1 MSAAK
6 TPSDRQ
12 RVDVCVVTWNT
23 AELTAEALRR
33 LMDSDQGCS
42 LRLLVRDNGSSD
54 ATPELLKERVPEAEV
69 DAGSE
74 NLGFAAGVNTLLGR
88 SSAPWILL
96 LNSDAWPEPGAI
108 GRLVD
113 AARAHP
119 RAAAVAPRLERPG
132 GTL

>member
-1 MSAAK
+1 MAAAATSSD
-6 TPSDRQ
+6 TP
-12 RVDVCVVTWNT
+12 VDVFVVTWNT
-23 AELTAEALRR
+23 AELTVEALRR
-33 LMDSDQGCS
+33 LLDSDQGCS

-54 ATPELLKERVPEAEV
+54 GTPELLKERVPEAEV

-113 AARAHP
+113 ARRARP
-119 RAAAVAPRLERPG
+119 RPAAV
-132 GTL
+132 